1 MRGVGPSRRAARAA
15 RRHPPPG
22 LSPGGTCP
30 SVLGEPER
38 ASARPKLVAGSAQ
51 APLREEHSASK
62 DARSFAVRRPFA
74 GVPCPHFTR
83 RTQPTL
89 TRAGADVAEF
99 PAASVATAVMVW
111 APRRFGFGFHD
122 TEYGAV
128 WSWATRPPSR

>member
-51 APLREEHSASK
+51 APVREELHAQ
-62 DARSFAVRRPFA
+62 RFEGRPLVRRPGGPLQA
-74 GVPCPHFTR
+74 CLPR
-83 RTQPTL
+83 ISRDRTQPTL
-89 TRAGADVAEF
+89 TRTGADVAEF

-111 APRRFGFGFHD
+111 PPRRFGFGFH
-122 TEYGAV
+122 
-128 WSWATRPPSR
+128 